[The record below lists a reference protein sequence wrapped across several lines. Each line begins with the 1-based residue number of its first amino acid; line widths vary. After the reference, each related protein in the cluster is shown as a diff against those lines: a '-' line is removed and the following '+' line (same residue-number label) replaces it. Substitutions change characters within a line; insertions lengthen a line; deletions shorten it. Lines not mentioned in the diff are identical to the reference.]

1 MVINVEYFWLYFNW
15 LRYLVLVIFCS
26 YGSICVNYIVGL
38 FGEVLFMD
46 DKVWLVKDYFFSK
59 VIEWI
64 FNELVFFGFFVNIVK
79 INIDVLK

>member
-1 MVINVEYFWLYFNW
+1 
-15 LRYLVLVIFCS
+15 
-26 YGSICVNYIVGL
+26 
-38 FGEVLFMD
+38 MD

-64 FNELVFFGFFVNIVK
+64 FNELVFFGFFVNNVK